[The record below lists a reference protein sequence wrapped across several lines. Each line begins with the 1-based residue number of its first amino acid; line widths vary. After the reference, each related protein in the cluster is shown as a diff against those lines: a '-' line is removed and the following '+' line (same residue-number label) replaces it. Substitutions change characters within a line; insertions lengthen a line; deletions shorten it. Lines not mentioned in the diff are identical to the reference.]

1 MSDQQPHPVPT
12 SNQYTD
18 IRFNPSTRLRVTRV
32 NELTLMSVQGD
43 PGGLAQTLDS
53 GPIVVTLALS
63 RVFVPD
69 HQGHPVCSC
78 TFLLLRTA
86 LRRRGGVEGGVLV
99 DPPERGRRREV
110 GVAAG
115 DAHRALAAQRATRA
129 EPARTRRPLAQA
141 LQVRIQF
148 GEESTACGHRIPHR
162 KWK

>member
-1 MSDQQPHPVPT
+1 MVWHKLS
-12 SNQYTD
+12 
-18 IRFNPSTRLRVTRV
+18 IR
-32 NELTLMSVQGD
+32 GH
-43 PGGLAQTLDS
+43 
-53 GPIVVTLALS
+53 IVVTLALS

-162 KWK
+162 KWKQFKQHVAWLRCAWVLLSFFPYPVGHPMSAGCICYLLIQ